1 VTIAVT
7 GWLLDFMGKYIEG
20 DYDCPHS
27 HARVYN
33 YASMDK
39 EVRIHVPLAFFRP
52 NDCYGTHAYEQ
63 VNPDIYLSSDVPFIE
78 KMWSSMLETKRSWN
92 KPNSK
97 MALLYIGAATH

>member
-1 VTIAVT
+1 MTV
-7 GWLLDFMGKYIEG
+7 
-20 DYDCPHS
+20 
-27 HARVYN
+27 
-33 YASMDK
+33 
-39 EVRIHVPLAFFRP
+39 
-52 NDCYGTHAYEQ
+52 GTHAYEQ